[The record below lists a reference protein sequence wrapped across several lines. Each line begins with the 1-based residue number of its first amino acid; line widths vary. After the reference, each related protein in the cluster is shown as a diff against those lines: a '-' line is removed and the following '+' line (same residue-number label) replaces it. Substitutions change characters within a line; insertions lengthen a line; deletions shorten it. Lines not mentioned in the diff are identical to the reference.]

1 MARSIKAYSFS
12 LILVAI
18 AFVLT
23 RNLHA
28 IAGAPPFATF
38 LWAVI
43 LSAWFYGTG
52 PAVVSMILSTIL
64 VDYYVFLPLNQI
76 SLSLSDLIRIVLF
89 LATCSIITLLASRER
104 RQSAKL
110 GSILEGMSDAF
121 ISLDRNWIC
130 TRVNRRAGELLAKN
144 LLGKNVWDEFPDA
157 AKSDIWEK
165 LHRVMEQRTTLSY
178 ESRYPPLQKWFE
190 VDCFPTEAGSV
201 SLFFRDITSRKH
213 SEESLKSSE
222 TRYRF
227 LAESMSQ
234 YVWTT
239 DETGQVDYA
248 NQHFLN
254 FTGQTIE
261 EIKAGKTAELI
272 HPEDR
277 ARVLAIAGES
287 LALRKPYEL
296 EYRARRKSDG
306 SYRWFLARCE
316 LFTDAEGK
324 LRWLGTAIDVTER
337 KKATD
342 IINEN
347 RQQMRMVLDAA
358 HMGAWVRD
366 LKTDE
371 VIDLGNTSEIFGV
384 PKLDSLQV
392 FMNALHPE
400 DLERTKAAIAS
411 ALQTGRY
418 DAEYRVVRSNGE
430 IRWLRAL
437 GSVLTDD
444 ENRPMQLAG
453 VNFDITEKK
462 RIEQALL
469 KSEKLAAVGRL
480 AASVSHE
487 INNPLEAVTNLLF
500 LIEREKDSERL
511 REYVRIA
518 QQELSRVTEIA
529 KQTLRFHRQPS
540 HRSTASAGELADSVL
555 RLFRGRTAQA
565 GVEVTT
571 EYGPQ
576 DTFLCYASEVRQVI
590 ANLVSNALD
599 ASVAHGKIR
608 VRTKVVTSPK
618 LGRCV
623 QVTVADTGR
632 GMNQATQKLIY
643 EPFFTTKESTGTGLG
658 LWVSL
663 EIARKHNGIIRVRS
677 SNDPKKH
684 GTVFTVLF
692 PIETDSASVGTSAA
706 D

>member
-23 RNLHA
+23 RNLHPL
-28 IAGAPPFATF
+28 AGFPPFAAF
-38 LWAVI
+38 LWVVI
-43 LSAWFYGTG
+43 VSAWFYGTG
-52 PAVVSMILSTIL
+52 PAVLSMIVSAIV
-64 VDYYVFLPLNQI
+64 VDYYMLAPTHQ
-76 SLSLSDLIRIVLF
+76 LSLSVSDLVRIVLF
-89 LATCSIITLLASRER
+89 LGTCSIVTLLASRER
-104 RQSAKL
+104 RQSRKL
-110 GSILEGMSDAF
+110 GSILDGMSDAF
-121 ISLDRNWIC
+121 LIYDRDWRCIR
-130 TRVNRRAGELLAKN
+130 TNRRARELLGRDPVGSI
-144 LLGKNVWDEFPDA
+144 LWEA
-157 AKSDIWEK
+157 APEIRDSIVSDS
-165 LHRVMEQRTTLSY
+165 LHRVMQERIPLSY
-178 ESRYPPLQKWFE
+178 EHYYAPLKAWLQA
-190 VDCFPTEAGSV
+190 DCFPNEEGISV
-201 SLFFRDITSRKH
+201 FLRDITSRKQ

-222 TRYRF
+222 ARYRF

-254 FTGQTIE
+254 FTGQTID

-296 EYRARRKSDG
+296 EYRARRNSDG
-306 SYRWFLARCE
+306 AYRWFLARCE
-316 LFTDAEGK
+316 VFTDAEGK
-324 LRWLGTAIDVTER
+324 MKWLGTAIDITER
-337 KKATD
+337 KKAAD

-358 HMGAWVRD
+358 HIGAWVWD

-371 VIDLGNTSEIFGV
+371 VVDLGNTSEIFGV
-384 PKLDSLQV
+384 PALNTVKV
-392 FMNALHPE
+392 IMNALHPD
-400 DLERTKAAIAS
+400 DLERTRASIAS
-411 ALQTGRY
+411 ALQTGHY
-418 DAEYRVVRSNGE
+418 DAEYRVVLGNGE

-437 GSVLTDD
+437 GSVLTDE
-444 ENRPMQLAG
+444 ENRPSEMAG

-469 KSEKLAAVGRL
+469 KSEKVAAVGRL

-500 LIEREKDSERL
+500 LIEREKDNARL
-511 REYVRIA
+511 HEYISIA

-529 KQTLRFHRQPS
+529 KQTLRFNRQPS
-540 HRSTASAGELADSVL
+540 HRSTASAGELTDSVL
-555 RLFRGRTAQA
+555 MLFRGRISQA
-565 GVEVTT
+565 GVDVTT
-571 EYGPQ
+571 KYVPN
-576 DTFLCYASEVRQVI
+576 DKFLCYPSEVRQVI

-599 ASVAHGKIR
+599 ASRAGGKICI
-608 VRTKVVTSPK
+608 RTKVVTSLK

-623 QVTVADTGR
+623 QVTVADSGR

-677 SNDPKKH
+677 SNNPKNH

-692 PIETDSASVGTSAA
+692 PIETGSASLTTSAA